1 MIYLI
6 ISILF
11 YSLNNLLW
19 KKVLQE
25 ANSWLVMTARALLTT
40 AIGVGTIFFYSPE
53 MVSQI
58 DLDTIIRVTIASVL
72 GAFGL
77 ICMISALQNGTLRQL
92 GIFNLL
98 TIAFTVTYLFL
109 FEKFNFLDFLS
120 GTSLIIVGFSIYI
133 FQIKKLP
140 TEESNFKVLIK
151 YTLMSLFFASSGLVH
166 WYNFKQS
173 IPPLFSVVNQELIVF
188 LVGGVG
194 LVLQPKLT
202 ITQGLQMIIKSYYL
216 LIVMALLIFA
226 AVWSGFLGL
235 KITNPLLASLLPLAT
250 PILTILFGALFFK
263 EKWNKNIVLS
273 LLIIAFGAFVLHLNL
288 NSIR

>member
-6 ISILF
+6 ISIVF

-19 KKVLQE
+19 KKVLQQ
-25 ANSWLVMTARALLTT
+25 ANSWLVMSLRALLTSF
-40 AIGVGTIFFYSPE
+40 IGVGVIIFSSPE
-53 MVSQI
+53 ILYEI
-58 DLDTIIRVTIASVL
+58 DFNTVCRVTIASCL

-77 ICMISALQNGTLRQL
+77 ICMISALKNGTLRQL

-98 TIAFTVTYLFL
+98 TIAFTVFYLLL

-120 GTSLIIVGFSIYI
+120 GTSLIIVGFSIYV
-133 FQIKKLP
+133 FQIKRLP
-140 TEESNFKVLIK
+140 SEESNVKTIIY

-173 IPPLFSVVNQELIVF
+173 IPPLFSVVNQEIIVF
-188 LVGGVG
+188 LIGGIG
-194 LVLQPKLT
+194 LALQPKSVKTQWLQT
-202 ITQGLQMIIKSYYL
+202 IVKSGYL
-216 LIVMALLIFA
+216 LVVMAVLIFA

-263 EKWNKNIVLS
+263 EKWNRKIGLA
-273 LLIIAFGAFVLHLNL
+273 LFIIAIGAYVLHLNL
-288 NSIR
+288 NQG